1 MLQPMCDDAQTVRAF
16 LKALQA
22 GDLDAATAML
32 TDDAEWINVSLPTI
46 RGRVA
51 IERVLRFCFVRL
63 RGSFR
68 VEFHNIAARDG
79 IVLTERTDEIAFGPL
94 EHRFWV
100 YGRFELRDGKI
111 AVWRDS
117 FDWGDALVGLARGL
131 AAIVV
136 PSLNR
141 RWPDEPQV
149 SSVVPVAMSQ
159 SDHAA

>member
-1 MLQPMCDDAQTVRAF
+1 MCDDAQTVRTF
-16 LKALQA
+16 LEALHA
-22 GDLDAATAML
+22 GDFDAATAML

-51 IERVLRFCFVRL
+51 TERVLRLCFVRL

-68 VEFHNIAARDG
+68 VHFHNIAARDG

-117 FDWGDALVGLARGL
+117 FDWRDALVGLARGL
-131 AAIVV
+131 VAIVV

-149 SSVVPVAMSQ
+149 SGDMPAAMGQ
-159 SDHAA
+159 REQAA